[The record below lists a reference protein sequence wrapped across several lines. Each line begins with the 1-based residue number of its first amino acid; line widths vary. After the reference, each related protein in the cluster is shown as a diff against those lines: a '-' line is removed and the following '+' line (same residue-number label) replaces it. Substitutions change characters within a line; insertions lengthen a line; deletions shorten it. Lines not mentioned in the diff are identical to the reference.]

1 MGNNQSN
8 NGFPLT
14 TVIII
19 ASIVVALIIIGVIL
33 FIILKNKKPKAAK
46 IKVDE
51 EFMTNLISSYGG
63 AKNILKCEV
72 DNGRLK
78 VTVEDLDAVSLPNLK
93 QQSQAGVFVTGN
105 VIKTLYKFDS
115 KLIKSLIDKQI

>member
-19 ASIVVALIIIGVIL
+19 ASIVLALIIGVIL

-93 QQSQAGVFVTGN
+93 EQSQAGVFVTGN

>member
-1 MGNNQSN
+1 MGNGQSSS
-8 NGFPLT
+8 FPT
-14 TVIII
+14 EVVIII
-19 ASIVVALIIIGVIL
+19 ASIAASLIILGILL
-33 FIILKNKKPKAAK
+33 FIILKNKKNKAPK

-51 EFMTNLISSYGG
+51 EFMTNLILSYGG
-63 AKNILKCEV
+63 ASNILKCEV

-78 VTVEDLDAVSLPNLK
+78 VTVEDLDSVNLPALK
-93 QQSQAGVFVTGN
+93 EQSQAGVFVTGN

>member
-19 ASIVVALIIIGVIL
+19 ASIVLALIIGVIL
-33 FIILKNKKPKAAK
+33 FIILKNKKPKTAK

-93 QQSQAGVFVTGN
+93 EQSQAGVFVTGN

>member
-19 ASIVVALIIIGVIL
+19 ASIVLALIIIGVIL
-33 FIILKNKKPKAAK
+33 LILKNKKPKAAK

-93 QQSQAGVFVTGN
+93 EQSQAGVFVTGN